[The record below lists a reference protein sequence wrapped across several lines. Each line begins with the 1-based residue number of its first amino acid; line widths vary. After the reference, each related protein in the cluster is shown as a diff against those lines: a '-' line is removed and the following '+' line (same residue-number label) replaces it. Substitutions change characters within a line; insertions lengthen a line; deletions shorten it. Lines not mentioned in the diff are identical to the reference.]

1 MTLKT
6 KLSIVL
12 VVLVGICSFLLVN
25 EGYLTLDVIQQ
36 NLKLMRQQ
44 YDASPI
50 MFLFMFIVGYTLFV
64 ALYVPGPFILNLMA
78 GAIFGPFIGTAAAS
92 VAAAL
97 GSVAAFLVAR
107 YILYDAVRG
116 RFPGQVISIDKAIE
130 EMGGFYVLLLRL
142 VPGLPVGLT
151 NLLMG
156 VTNISALRFFMA
168 SLVGVV
174 PWIAF
179 YVVAG
184 GKLAQMKS
192 IDDIASV
199 EMSLM
204 ALALAVLLIGGRLL
218 SRKISDP
225 RTPERRRGR
234 FV

>member
-1 MTLKT
+1 MTFKT
-6 KLSIVL
+6 KLTVALLLIAG
-12 VVLVGICSFLLVN
+12 VGSFFLVN
-25 EGYLTLDVIQQ
+25 EGYLTLDAVQK
-36 NLKLMRQQ
+36 NLEFMRSQ
-44 YDASPI
+44 YEATPA
-50 MFLFMFIVGYTLFV
+50 LFVMAFMLGYTLFV
-64 ALYVPGPFILNLMA
+64 ALYIPGPFVLNLMA
-78 GAIFGPFIGTAAAS
+78 GAIFGPLVGTVTAS
-92 VAAAL
+92 FAAAL

-107 YILYDAVRG
+107 YILQDAVRG

-156 VTNISALRFFMA
+156 VTNISALRFFLA

-184 GKLAQMKS
+184 GELAQMKS
-192 IDDIASV
+192 IEDIASV

-204 ALALAVLLIGGRLL
+204 AGALVVLLILGRFL
-218 SRKISDP
+218 SQKISDP
-225 RTPERRRGR
+225 RTPERRKGH